1 MGNREDL
8 MAGAKQCLI
17 EKGYG
22 RTTARDIATASG
34 VSLAAIGYHF
44 GSKEALLNAALIE
57 ATGEWGLMLGAV
69 VARANEASEDPE
81 ERFVAVW
88 DGVRE
93 SIAEHRGLW
102 ASQFEAMVQVERTP
116 ELREAM
122 AGIQKEGRLGLA
134 ALFQGRPEVPD
145 TEEEL
150 ARGTFYQALLVGLAG
165 QWLAA
170 PGLAPGGR
178 ELLRGLELVGGSV
191 LKPKP
196 APDRH
201 GFGTGSVD
209 PEWHGPAA

>member
-8 MAGAKQCLI
+8 MAGAKHCLI

-22 RTTARDIATASG
+22 RTTARDVAAAAG

-57 ATGEWGLMLGAV
+57 ATGEWGALLAAV
-69 VARANEASEDPE
+69 VARADEASDDPG

-93 SIAEHRGLW
+93 SIAGNRGLW
-102 ASQFEAMVQVERTP
+102 AAQFEAMVQVERTP
-116 ELREAM
+116 ELRESL
-122 AGIQKEGRLGLA
+122 AGIQKEGRLGLS
-134 ALFQGRPEVPD
+134 ALFQGLPEVPD

-150 ARGTFYQALLVGLAG
+150 ARGSFYQALLVGLAG

-170 PGLAPGGR
+170 PALAPSGR
-178 ELLRGLELVGGSV
+178 DLLRGLELVGGSV
-191 LKPKP
+191 LKPGGS
-196 APDRH
+196 AP
-201 GFGTGSVD
+201 GG
-209 PEWHGPAA
+209 PEWHGPTG